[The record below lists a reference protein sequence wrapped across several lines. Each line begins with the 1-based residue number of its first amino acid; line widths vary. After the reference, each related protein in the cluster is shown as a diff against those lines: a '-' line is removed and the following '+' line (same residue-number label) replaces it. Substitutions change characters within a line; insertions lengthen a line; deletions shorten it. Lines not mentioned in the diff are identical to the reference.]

1 MARSAGRGCAVSSG
15 GCGPHIFLGI
25 ALEPIA
31 LWAEG
36 KLSPANVRPTGYL
49 AVAIDSS
56 RGHSV
61 TNASD
66 ILIERL
72 IAWGVDT
79 VFGLPGD
86 GINGVFEALRKNQE
100 KIRFIHVRHEE
111 AAAFMACAYAKF
123 TGRIGVCIATSGPG
137 GIHLLNGLYDAKMDQ
152 APVLAITGMQHS
164 DLIGTF
170 TQQDVALDRL
180 FMDVAVYDERVMSG
194 AHMESVADLAIR
206 SALSQRGVAHITIP
220 VDVQVQEVKKG
231 RSERNPIHH
240 TSAVPAYFHESP
252 SRVELEHAADILNRG
267 KKIAI
272 LAGQGALHATEELE
286 ETAELLG
293 APVVKA
299 LLGKA
304 AVPDDSPYTTG
315 GIGLLGTEPSQ
326 DALEGCDTLLMVGT
340 SFPYI
345 EFLPEPGSVKCVQI
359 ELDPQRISLRY
370 PADVGLVGDAKSC
383 LRALRPLLQTH
394 EKSFLEKA
402 QQSKAEWQKLM
413 EERGTRPDKP
423 MKPQVVGWE
432 LGKRI
437 PANAIVT
444 SDSGTITTWWARFV
458 PALRGQM
465 HSCSGNLA
473 TMACGL
479 PYAIGAA
486 VAYPDRPVF
495 CIIGDG
501 GLSMLLGELI
511 TVAAYKLNIKILVI
525 KNNTLGQI
533 KWEQMVFLGNPEY
546 ACDLYPAD
554 FVAIARGAGIDAVH
568 IEDPA
573 SCGAQLDGVV
583 SRREPVLIEAVV
595 DQFTPPMPAKVKASQ
610 AMKLGEALVRGEP
623 NRSKIVITNTHDKI
637 RELV

>member
-1 MARSAGRGCAVSSG
+1 
-15 GCGPHIFLGI
+15 
-25 ALEPIA
+25 
-31 LWAEG
+31 
-36 KLSPANVRPTGYL
+36 
-49 AVAIDSS
+49 
-56 RGHSV
+56 V

-66 ILIERL
+66 VLIERL

-86 GINGVFEALRKNQE
+86 GINGVFEALRKNKE

-137 GIHLLNGLYDAKMDQ
+137 GIHLLNGLYDAKMDH

-170 TQQDVALDRL
+170 TQQDVSLDKL
-180 FMDVAVYDERVMSG
+180 FMDVTVYDERVMSG

-206 SALSQRGVAHITIP
+206 TALSSRGVAHITIP
-220 VDVQVQEVKKG
+220 VDVQVQEMKKG
-231 RSERNPIHH
+231 RSERNPVHH
-240 TSAVPAYFHESP
+240 TSAVPAFFEQLP
-252 SRVELEHAADILNRG
+252 SRVELEHAADVLNRG

-272 LAGQGALHATEELE
+272 LAGQGALHATQDLE
-286 ETAELLG
+286 EIAEVLG
-293 APVVKA
+293 APIIKA

-326 DALEGCDTLLMVGT
+326 DALEGCDTLFMVGS

-359 ELDPQRISLRY
+359 DLDPQRISLRY
-370 PADVGLVGDAKSC
+370 PVDVGLVGDAKTC

-394 EKSFLEKA
+394 DKEFLQKA
-402 QQSKAEWQKLM
+402 QGAKAEWQKLM
-413 EERGTRPDKP
+413 EERGTRTDTP

-437 PANAIVT
+437 PSNAIVT
-444 SDSGTITTWWARFV
+444 SDSGTITTWWARYV

-479 PYAIGAA
+479 PYAIAAA

-511 TVAAYKLNIKILVI
+511 TVAAYKLNIKIVVI

-546 ACDLYPAD
+546 ACDLFPAD
-554 FVAIARGAGIDAVH
+554 FVTIARGVGIDAIH

-573 SCGAQLDGVV
+573 TCGSQLDGVV

-595 DQFTPPMPAKVKASQ
+595 DQFTPPMPPKIKASQ
-610 AMKLGEALVRGEP
+610 ALKLGEALLRGEP
-623 NRSKIVITNTHDKI
+623 NRSKIAITNAHDKI